1 MKIFYHFVSHSTN
14 QDPVGNY
21 TPLKLTDIPVH
32 TNSSNASK
40 KLTSKTESLGGG
52 WSSSSDEE
60 ENVLEEF
67 SQHVVSESLG
77 QGDNVVN
84 QWCSREDVNNLEIL
98 STLQVGR
105 ISIFNANAT
114 YLELLIAI
122 YTNICTVSV

>member
-1 MKIFYHFVSHSTN
+1 MKNIFSFCYFAN

-60 ENVLEEF
+60 ENILEEF
-67 SQHVVSESLG
+67 SQHVSESLG
-77 QGDNVVN
+77 QGDNVVS

-98 STLQVGR
+98 STLQVGNNTF
-105 ISIFNANAT
+105 IANAT
-114 YLELLIAI
+114 YPEP
-122 YTNICTVSV
+122 YFCSFYK